1 MFRGDNT
8 APVFEKSFSPLHN
21 RCLLLLSKLTKDA
34 SRVFWDNLYP
44 SVDVSATFAMGGS
57 YTTSV
62 PAGAKHGAEISI
74 TVPKVLT
81 AGTARTNRGV
91 PAACRQPDKAKLT
104 PKQVEALKA
113 KEPEER
119 VKAQVT
125 DKKPHVLCVSYFD
138 NGPVHMLSTIHS
150 DAEFVI
156 VKKRVWSATEDFRRK
171 KRSTSTFHG
180 CGSLTIT
187 TAT

>member
-1 MFRGDNT
+1 
-8 APVFEKSFSPLHN
+8 
-21 RCLLLLSKLTKDA
+21 
-34 SRVFWDNLYP
+34 
-44 SVDVSATFAMGGS
+44 
-57 YTTSV
+57 
-62 PAGAKHGAEISI
+62 
-74 TVPKVLT
+74 
-81 AGTARTNRGV
+81 V

-119 VKAQVT
+119 VKARVKAQVT
-125 DKKPHVLCVSYFD
+125 DKEPHVLCVSYFD

-156 VKKRVWSATEDFRRK
+156 VKKRVWSAAEEK
-171 KRSTSTFHG
+171 KDRHRSTFHG